1 MGAPLTKGTEMPNI
15 IQDLERD
22 EGFRGSVY
30 QDHLGFWTL
39 GYGFLVDARK
49 GGEIPKP
56 IAEYWLHYKVRKIA
70 ADLDVKIPWWK
81 TQPDDVKRALLNMAY
96 QMGVDG
102 LLKFK
107 STLRLLKDGL
117 RVDAADQALK
127 SLWAKQTPERA
138 KRVTDLIRG
147 SA

>member
-1 MGAPLTKGTEMPNI
+1 VTSIVE
-15 IQDLERD
+15 DLEAD

-30 QDHLGFWTL
+30 QDHLGFWTI
-39 GYGFLVDARK
+39 GYGFMVDARK
-49 GGEIPKP
+49 GGEIPP
-56 IAEYWLHYKVRKIA
+56 QIARAWLHHLIRHKA
-70 ADLDVKIPWWK
+70 AQLDARLPWWK

-107 STLRLLKDGL
+107 ATLHLLETGD
-117 RVDAADQALK
+117 RVGAAEQALH
-127 SLWAKQTPERA
+127 SLWARQTPLRA

-147 SA
+147 TPA

>member
-1 MGAPLTKGTEMPNI
+1 MASIVE
-15 IQDLERD
+15 DLKDD

-56 IAEYWLHYKVRKIA
+56 IAEYWLHYLVRKKA
-70 ADLDVKIPWWK
+70 AELDAKLPWWK
-81 TQPDDVKRALLNMAY
+81 SQPDDVKRALLNMAY
-96 QMGVDG
+96 QLGVDG

-107 STLRLLKDGL
+107 TTLGLLEAGN
-117 RVDAADQALK
+117 REGAADQALK

-147 SA
+147 KA